1 VLQIELCQVIYLHL
15 CGPTKVSIKGILAK
29 GYDFG
34 AVDAADVVEP
44 GLYARVGG
52 GGIGEHAE
60 NVVPCPSVARQH
72 CLFVPQSFCS
82 AADDCSFPMVMVNHR
97 RV

>member
-1 VLQIELCQVIYLHL
+1 M
-15 CGPTKVSIKGILAK
+15 LAE

-44 GLYARVGG
+44 GLDARVGG

-60 NVVPCPSVARQH
+60 NMVSCRSVAW
-72 CLFVPQSFCS
+72 
-82 AADDCSFPMVMVNHR
+82 
-97 RV
+97 